1 MVGIHI
7 DQYITLVLQS
17 NLVKV
22 SELEAALKRIP
33 AEGGASS
40 EERLEALSK
49 ELAAAKLVTP
59 WQDGVL
65 RSGQPRSFFLGKY
78 RLLNQLAQEQPLKTY
93 LAEAGSP
100 PRKCLVKL
108 FPPKRM
114 RDDSVFRQDVLAD
127 AKQALTLHHPGL
139 LRTLSIETL
148 EPIVFQVSEYFPG
161 KNLEEVIAEAGP
173 LPLQAVV
180 RIGQQ
185 VAEALVYLHARGVV
199 HHRIRPANLRLGP
212 GGKIK
217 LGGLGG
223 WRFEDAASAG
233 TKPGS
238 SEGSGLDRDLAGLG
252 VAYWAP
258 EELNGPGGPESDL
271 YGLGAAMVFLLTGK
285 PLFEAASAPELF
297 EKIHSEVPPPV
308 RPAKGEAPPDFR
320 TLLARLLAKD
330 PVDRIPTAAE
340 LLRLLGGGTM
350 ADGGSSI
357 LARGFGSGDP
367 ESSEAFSLPPASTL
381 GASGSTATSPIALAA
396 ASSKPATADS
406 SMVLDLSASAAESSL
421 VVADSRTSSK
431 SSYGSNSSKSSK
443 SSKAKSG
450 SSKASEAD
458 DEEEEDEAEDA
469 RPQRKKGSN
478 GRSMLMTASLA
489 AAAVLLVAVVGAVI
503 YASQRGAP
511 EEDEVA
517 AESGEPLAASGPRE
531 KLTEASV
538 SDHLAEWKEKS
549 KEAAAK
555 AIAEA
560 KANAF
565 TPQGSLPKS
574 VSVRA
579 SQGAVELLNDGDDAL
594 AVLTDRKGQVWKTSA
609 DHFSGGSA
617 LVVENGEA
625 GKAAIP
631 GLMAR
636 IGDTNKDGSK
646 FRYLAFT
653 WRAEGEGPFTVEVAS
668 RGKFMN
674 CSKNAGFMIG
684 KPNPPNKIKR
694 LSTNVPSLWT
704 EVVVDLAGEC
714 GDFDFTGIK
723 FKAEKGKLFVD
734 AVGLSRWKDASM
746 FTGAPDRAW
755 SVLNDSFNEVRAKSG
770 SPQGIPLVALCGAR
784 EEFARRMDGFGLD
797 EKNTTAVSN
806 WSAPW
811 THCRTQTGTV
821 DGRGAPLEMDVV
833 VPKGWRGRLVVFCID
848 ASKKGRKQKVFVDGK
863 ELGVLEKFEGGKR
876 LVATI
881 DAEASKDG
889 RIALKIEP
897 QTGESP
903 VVSLLAL
910 YTTAK

>member
-22 SELEAALKRIP
+22 SELEDALKRIP
-33 AEGGASS
+33 AEGAASP

-108 FPPKRM
+108 FPPRRM
-114 RDDSVFRQDVLAD
+114 RDDSAFRQDVLGD

-148 EPIVFQVSEYFPG
+148 EPVVFQVGEYFPG

-185 VAEALVYLHARGVV
+185 VAEALVYLHARGAV
-199 HHRIRPANLRLGP
+199 HHRIRPSNLRLGP

-223 WRFEDAASAG
+223 WRFEDAATAG

-238 SEGSGLDRDLAGLG
+238 DGSDLDRDLASLG
-252 VAYWAP
+252 VVYWAP
-258 EELNGPGGPESDL
+258 EELNGPGGPQADL

-285 PLFEAASAPELF
+285 PLFESASAPELF
-297 EKIHSEVPPPV
+297 EKIRSQVPPPV
-308 RPAKGEAPPDFR
+308 RPAKGEAPPDFQ

-330 PVDRIPTAAE
+330 PADRIPTAAE

-350 ADGGSSI
+350 AEGGSSI
-357 LARGFGSGDP
+357 LARGFGAGEQEP
-367 ESSEAFSLPPASTL
+367 SEAFSLPPPSTL
-381 GASGSTATSPIALAA
+381 AGSLSPTSPIAASA
-396 ASSKPATADS
+396 GSSKSATADS

-421 VVADSRTSSK
+421 VVSDSRASSK
-431 SSYGSNSSKSSK
+431 SSHGSKSSK

-450 SSKASEAD
+450 SHKATAAD
-458 DEEEEDEAEDA
+458 DSEEEEDDDEGEDVG
-469 RPQRKKGSN
+469 PGPKKGSN
-478 GRSMLMTASLA
+478 GRSMLMTAALA
-489 AAAVLLVAVVGAVI
+489 GAAVLLVAVVGAVI

-517 AESGEPLAASGPRE
+517 LEDEGIAASGRPRE
-531 KLTEASV
+531 KITEASV
-538 SDHLAEWKEKS
+538 SDHLAEWQEKS
-549 KEAAAK
+549 KGAAAK

-560 KANAF
+560 KANSF

-574 VSVRA
+574 VSVRSSA
-579 SQGAVELLNDGDDAL
+579 GFVDLLNDGDDAL
-594 AVLTDRKGQVWKTSA
+594 AVLTDRKGQVWKTAA

-631 GLMAR
+631 GLMVR
-636 IGDTNKDGSK
+636 IGDSNKDGSK
-646 FRYLAFT
+646 LRYLAFT

-674 CSKNAGFMIG
+674 CWRYAGFMIG
-684 KPNPPNKIKR
+684 KPNPPNKIRR

-704 EVVVDLAGEC
+704 EVVVDLAGDC

-734 AVGLSRWKDASM
+734 AVGLSRWRDASM
-746 FTGAPDRAW
+746 FAGAPERAW
-755 SVLNDSFNEVRAKSG
+755 NVLNESFNEVRAKTG
-770 SPQGIPLVALCGAR
+770 SPQAVPLVALCGAP

-797 EKNTTAVSN
+797 EKTTTAVSN

-811 THCRTQTGTV
+811 THCRTQSGSV
-821 DGRGAPLEMDVV
+821 GGRGAPLEMDVL

-863 ELGVLEKFEGGKR
+863 EVGLMEKFEGGKR
-876 LVATI
+876 LTATI

-897 QTGESP
+897 QIGESA